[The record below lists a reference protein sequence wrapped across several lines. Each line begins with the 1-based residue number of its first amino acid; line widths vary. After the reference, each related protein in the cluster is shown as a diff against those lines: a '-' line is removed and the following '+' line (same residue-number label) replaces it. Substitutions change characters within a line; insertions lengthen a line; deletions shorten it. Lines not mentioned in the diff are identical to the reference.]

1 MEQREMNEFTVWIE
15 AEHRAPG
22 EWQPHDDVTD
32 AIVTLPDA
40 SRWVATFCAFAHI
53 ATLRRNCVESGEC
66 LGGKYLWASDL
77 ILIDDTSRSSIEA
90 AIQDLL
96 TSGDLESA
104 FSEWADPDAPAG

>member
-1 MEQREMNEFTVWIE
+1 
-15 AEHRAPG
+15 
-22 EWQPHDDVTD
+22 
-32 AIVTLPDA
+32 
-40 SRWVATFCAFAHI
+40 VATFCAFAHI

-77 ILIDDTSRSSIEA
+77 ILIDDTSRPSIEA